1 MTRLAVTVGDPAG
14 IGPEIIVKAAH
25 RLRSRKDLELVV
37 VAPRASME
45 EAAARAGTDALAR
58 LRAGRE
64 ACGFV
69 LEDIPSPAGE
79 VEVGAV
85 SAAGGEVAYRAIARA
100 VELTMAGRTR
110 AIVTAPIS
118 KEALNL
124 AGHPFSGHTEL
135 LAHLSGGSGPV
146 MMLAHG
152 PMRVSHLTTHIPL
165 AEVPARLTPQRLR
178 RVLDVTRDALVRL
191 GIEPQRI
198 AIAALNPHAGEGGML
213 GREDLDVTAPLV
225 DGLRREGWSVD
236 GPVPG
241 DTVFVKLRAG
251 QYDAVVAMYHDQGH
265 IPVKLLGFNVDAATG
280 RWEALSG
287 VNITLGLPVIR
298 TSVDHGTAFDIA
310 GRGIASEQS
319 LVEAVEYAAALSMPR
334 DPAGSGVER

>member
-14 IGPEIIVKAAH
+14 VGPEIILKAAP
-25 RLRSRKDLELVV
+25 RFAGRSDLDLVV
-37 VAPRASME
+37 VAPRAIIE
-45 EAAARAGTDALAR
+45 DAATRLGGEILTRWKAGSA
-58 LRAGRE
+58 

-69 LEDIPSPAGE
+69 LEDIPRPPGE
-79 VEVGAV
+79 IRIGEV
-85 SAAGGEVAYRAIARA
+85 SAAAGEVAYAAIARA
-100 VELTMAGRTR
+100 VEMAMSGRAN

-124 AGHPFSGHTEL
+124 AGHAFSGHTEL
-135 LAHLSGGSGPV
+135 LAHLSGGQGPV

-152 PMRVSHLTTHIPL
+152 PMRVSHVSTHVPL
-165 AEVPARLTPQRLR
+165 AQVPARLTPQRLR
-178 RVLDVTRDALVRL
+178 RVLDVTRDALRRI
-191 GIEPQRI
+191 GIAQPRI
-198 AIAALNPHAGEGGML
+198 AVAALNPHAGEGGML
-213 GREDLDVTAPLV
+213 GREDLDVTAPLLAELA
-225 DGLRREGWSVD
+225 GQGWAVD

-265 IPVKLLGFNVDAATG
+265 IPVKLLGFQVDPATG
-280 RWEALSG
+280 RWNALSG

-319 LVEAVEYAAALSMPR
+319 LVEAIEYAQALSR
-334 DPAGSGVER
+334 TA